1 MKNARLLDTEKI
13 YIMSDAYHSILL
25 AEKDNEMYA
34 IGIHFSPKN
43 KNEEE
48 FVESL
53 RSDIDEF
60 IISNSKAYAYDEIMS
75 YCHVVT
81 LYDDDFEFDEDWI
94 YYEFPDELT
103 AMFAD
108 IKYFS
113 KEEVLNR

>member
-25 AEKDNEMYA
+25 TEKDNEMYA
-34 IGIHFSPKN
+34 IGIRFSP

-60 IISNSKAYAYDEIMS
+60 IISNSKAYEYDEIMS

-81 LYDDDFEFDEDWI
+81 LYDDDFEYDEEWE

-103 AMFAD
+103 ALFSEL
-108 IKYFS
+108 KYFS
-113 KEEVLNR
+113 KEEVLKK